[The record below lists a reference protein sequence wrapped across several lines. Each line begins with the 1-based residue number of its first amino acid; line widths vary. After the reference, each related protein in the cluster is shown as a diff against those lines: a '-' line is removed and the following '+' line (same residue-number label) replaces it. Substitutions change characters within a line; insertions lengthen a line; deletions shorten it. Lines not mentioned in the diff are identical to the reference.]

1 MAQRKFAIDVGQH
14 ESQVVIT
21 TGSGMTAG
29 LELQIDDAK
38 LTKRE
43 DAIVLLTE
51 VINRIQKGVWP
62 PVNS

>member
-1 MAQRKFAIDVGQH
+1 MAQRKYAIDLGQH
-14 ESQVVIT
+14 QTQVVIT

-29 LELQIDDAK
+29 LEVQIDDTK
-38 LTKRE
+38 LLKKE

-51 VINRIQKGVWP
+51 TINRIQQEPWP

>member
-1 MAQRKFAIDVGQH
+1 MAQRKFAIDLGQH
-14 ESQVVIT
+14 DSQVVIT

-29 LELQIDDAK
+29 LELQIDDTK
-38 LTKRE
+38 LTKKE